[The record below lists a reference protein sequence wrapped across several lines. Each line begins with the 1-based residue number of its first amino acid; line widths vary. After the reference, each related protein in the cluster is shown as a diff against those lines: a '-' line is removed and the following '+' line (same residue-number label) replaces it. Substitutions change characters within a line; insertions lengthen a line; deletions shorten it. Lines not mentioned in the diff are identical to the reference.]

1 MNLLYNILLFAH
13 VISAVVATG
22 PLFAILPLLSRMK
35 KAPEAEALS
44 YVDALQGVLRAVAH
58 GGHYVVPTGLVLI
71 HFSGWSW
78 GSSWL
83 IVTYIAMTLSLY
95 FMATAFKPARIYA
108 KSADFSKDTYIHMV
122 KVATWKY
129 IVLMGFFIWLMTS
142 KPNFW

>member
-1 MNLLYNILLFAH
+1 
-13 VISAVVATG
+13 
-22 PLFAILPLLSRMK
+22 MK

-44 YVDALQGVLRAVAH
+44 YVNALQGVLRAVAH